1 MTRRER
7 RDFVKA
13 KRLARKLERERRAAP
28 VLGVERSDDPQWH
41 AVWQS
46 EDKEQI

>member
-7 RDFVKA
+7 RDFDRA
-13 KRLARKLERERRAAP
+13 KRLARKLERERPPVIGPARA
-28 VLGVERSDDPQWH
+28 DDPRWH